1 MLFRNTEGEL
11 IEIRKS
17 SYKND
22 LLYYRAIMNTITPTQ
37 TQTQTTSS
45 SVSNKKDVCNFQM
58 DEIISKIKN
67 ISGVNK

>member
-37 TQTQTTSS
+37 TQTTSS